1 MLGSIAFREIG
12 EENKENK
19 KTMMKKKSD
28 RYGVGGINHIFL
40 L

>member
-1 MLGSIAFREIG
+1 MREIG

-28 RYGVGGINHIFL
+28 RDRVGGINHRFL